1 MYSNCL
7 VWCQV
12 WMVAQTVK
20 NLPAMQEGLIPGL
33 ERYSGEGN
41 GYPLQYS
48 CLENSMDKEL
58 GGLQSMG
65 SQRVTHTEHFHYFTS
80 SDLLFV
86 KWLNFSRFSFY
97 SHVIL
102 IFHPFSLST
111 SHSDIQPMMSKIWF
125 IFVPISTYM
134 QILENS
140 LSLYI
145 ASQSS
150 TFIWTLPI
158 CIVPIINIVVFLF
171 AILQI
176 NKNVYK
182 NFLHIQT
189 FFLKFL
195 LNSIWSCF
203 VREFLY
209 LNRILI
215 WDEY

>member
-1 MYSNCL
+1 MPNINGGSNSKESACNAGD
-7 VWCQV
+7 Q
-12 WMVAQTVK
+12 
-20 NLPAMQEGLIPGL
+20 GLIPGS
-33 ERYSGEGN
+33 ERYSGEGK

-48 CLENSMDKEL
+48 CLENSIEEL

-65 SQRVTHTEHFHYFTS
+65 SQRVIHTEYFHYFTS

-97 SHVIL
+97 SYVIL
-102 IFHPFSLST
+102 IFHHFSLST

-134 QILENS
+134 QILENCLS
-140 LSLYI
+140 LSI
-145 ASQSS
+145 ASQSL

-158 CIVPIINIVVFLF
+158 CIVPIINIAFLF

-189 FFLKFL
+189 FFLQFL
-195 LNSIWSCF
+195 LNFIWSCF
-203 VREFLY
+203 VREFLD
-209 LNRILI
+209 LKRILI

>member
-1 MYSNCL
+1 MIKL
-7 VWCQV
+7 
-12 WMVAQTVK
+12 
-20 NLPAMQEGLIPGL
+20 
-33 ERYSGEGN
+33 
-41 GYPLQYS
+41 LQI
-48 CLENSMDKEL
+48 L
-58 GGLQSMG
+58 
-65 SQRVTHTEHFHYFTS
+65 
-80 SDLLFV
+80 LLFPCHS
-86 KWLNFSRFSFY
+86 NFSSLLCFNFPLWY
-97 SHVIL
+97 STH
-102 IFHPFSLST
+102 
-111 SHSDIQPMMSKIWF
+111 DEQIWF

-134 QILENS
+134 QIFENS
-140 LSLYI
+140 LPLSI